1 MPRKWI
7 VLTGNPISELNKRF
21 SQRDIIAVTL
31 GGGTRLLFLERKMH
45 DNITGGRVTAL
56 KVQKHHPNRV
66 NVYLDNEFSFGLT
79 RITAAWLQ
87 VGQELSPAKIARL
100 RDDDAHEV
108 AYMQALRFLDYRPRS
123 RAEVRRNLEKHA
135 VPPEIITD
143 VFKRLERSGLV
154 NDERFAKDW
163 VENRS
168 EFRPRSRRALEYE
181 LRRRG
186 LHDSAIEKALQGL
199 NEESMAYQAARTQ
212 SRRYESLPQ
221 RDFNN
226 KLGSFLARR
235 GFSYDVIK
243 QVVARVWDEI
253 HNEARE

>member
-1 MPRKWI
+1 MNDN
-7 VLTGNPISELNKRF
+7 V
-21 SQRDIIAVTL
+21 A
-31 GGGTRLLFLERKMH
+31 GGK
-45 DNITGGRVTAL
+45 VTAL

-66 NVYLDNEFSFGLT
+66 NVYLDNEFSFGLS

-87 VGQELSPAKIARL
+87 VGQELSSSKIAKL
-100 RDDDAHEV
+100 QSDDAREI

-135 VPPEIITD
+135 VPTEVIND

-154 NDERFAKDW
+154 NDERFAQDW

-168 EFRPRSRRALEYE
+168 EFRPRSRKALAYE
-181 LRRRG
+181 LHMRG
-186 LHDSAIEKALQGL
+186 LDDSAIQKALEGM
-199 NEESMAYQAARTQ
+199 NEETMAFHAAIKQ
-212 SRRYESLPQ
+212 SRRYEGLPL

-235 GFSYDVIK
+235 GFSYEIIK
-243 QVVARVWDEI
+243 EVVAKVWDEKQGQAD
-253 HNEARE
+253 E

>member
-1 MPRKWI
+1 MNDS
-7 VLTGNPISELNKRF
+7 V
-21 SQRDIIAVTL
+21 A
-31 GGGTRLLFLERKMH
+31 GGK
-45 DNITGGRVTAL
+45 VTAL

-66 NVYLDNEFSFGLT
+66 NVYLDNEFSFGLS

-87 VGQELSPAKIARL
+87 VGQELSPSKIAKL
-100 RDDDAHEV
+100 QSDDAREV

-135 VPPEIITD
+135 VPTDVIND

-154 NDERFAKDW
+154 NDERFAQDW

-168 EFRPRSRRALEYE
+168 EFRPRSRRALAYE
-181 LRRRG
+181 LHMRG
-186 LHDSAIEKALQGL
+186 LDDSAIQKALEGM
-199 NEESMAYQAARTQ
+199 NEETMAFQAAIKQ
-212 SRRYESLPQ
+212 SRRYESLPL

-235 GFSYDVIK
+235 GFSYEIIK
-243 QVVARVWDEI
+243 EVVAKVWDERQGQAG
-253 HNEARE
+253 E